1 MAEKIRDYPKLA
13 AQIVELV
20 GGEQNINNAVHC
32 ATRLRLTLNET
43 PDGAKEQVANL
54 PGVIT
59 VVENSGQFQVVI
71 GPHVSEVYDA
81 LLATTCLSAD
91 DTECQKTSIFSR
103 VVATM
108 SAVFAPFI
116 YVLAAAGFIQGILI
130 LLRLA
135 WPSFEDSGTDQV
147 LSLISWAPFVFLP
160 IFIAITAAQH
170 FKVNIFVAVFC
181 CAALVSPDI
190 ASIVDRINDGEQVH
204 FLGIALSPTTYTS
217 TVLPPLI
224 LVWVLSYLEHF
235 LNRRI
240 HGVAASIFV
249 PFLCSLIMV
258 PLTLLTLGPLSAAG
272 ADAIANGY
280 NWLVDFFPPLAAAII
295 GGFWQVI
302 VIFGVHWGIT
312 PVVLSNF
319 DQYGSD
325 SFQAF
330 QTAAVIGQVGAAFGV
345 FLRTQVKNL
354 RGVAGS
360 ATVTGIFG
368 ITEPAIYGVTLR
380 LKKPFI
386 CGCVGG
392 AVGAVVVALFGSR
405 QYVYAGLPG
414 ALTIV
419 NAHSADNPLSLI
431 GEIIGCVVAF
441 VGAALLVYIVGF
453 TDPEET
459 PSGSDASTLA
469 SQNDTPAD
477 AEQAAL
483 AAYETAV
490 ASAPGATRLLSPLA
504 GRPLPLSEV
513 PDPVFAQGG
522 LGEGFAVEPDGS
534 TVVAPFDGTVVT
546 VLPSK
551 HAIGLRSDDGLDVL
565 IHVGLDTVAMK
576 GEPFTLHVE
585 KKQRVARGD
594 LLLEFDAAAITAAGY
609 STITPVVLTNSADL
623 GGVIPRLSQHV
634 DAGEELGA
642 ILRPSLA
649 SSEKTSES

>member
-13 AQIVELV
+13 SQILEIV
-20 GGEQNINNAVHC
+20 GGEQNIHNATHC
-32 ATRLRLTLNET
+32 ATRLRLVLKET
-43 PDGAKEQVANL
+43 PAGAKEKVADL

-59 VVENSGQFQVVI
+59 VIENSGQFQVVI
-71 GPHVSEVYDA
+71 GAHVSEVYDA
-81 LLATTCLSAD
+81 LLATTSLSAEDSD
-91 DTECQKTSIFSR
+91 DQPKASIMNR
-103 VVATM
+103 VIATM

-130 LLRLA
+130 LVRLA
-135 WPSFEDSGTDQV
+135 WPGFEGSGTDQV
-147 LSLISWAPFVFLP
+147 FSLISWAPFTFLP

-181 CAALVSPDI
+181 CAALVSPDV
-190 ASIVDRINDGEQVH
+190 ATLAEHVADGDRVD
-204 FLGIALSPTTYTS
+204 FLGFALSSTTYTS

-235 LNRRI
+235 LNRHIR
-240 HGVAASIFV
+240 GVAASIFV
-249 PFLCSLIMV
+249 PFLCALIMV

-280 NWLVDFFPPLAAAII
+280 NWLVDIFPPLAAAII
-295 GGFWQVI
+295 GGFWQVF

-312 PVVLSNF
+312 PVILSNF

-330 QTAAVIGQVGAAFGV
+330 QTAAVLGQVGAAFGV
-345 FLRTQVKNL
+345 FLKSPVKSL

-360 ATVTGIFG
+360 ATITGIFG

-392 AVGAVVVALFGSR
+392 ALGAITVALFGSR
-405 QYVYAGLPG
+405 YYVYAGLPG
-414 ALTIV
+414 ALTIM
-419 NAHSADNPLSLI
+419 NAHSAENSMSLI
-431 GEIIGCVVAF
+431 GEVVGCLVAF
-441 VGAALLVYIVGF
+441 AGSALLVYIVGF
-453 TDPEET
+453 NDDAASPAEPAAEEE
-459 PSGSDASTLA
+459 SEGLSAE
-469 SQNDTPAD
+469 

-490 ASAPGATRLLSPLA
+490 ASTPAATRLVSPLA
-504 GRPLPLSEV
+504 GRPLPLAEV

-522 LGEGFAVEPDGS
+522 LGEGFAVEPEAADG
-534 TVVAPFDGTVVT
+534 TGRVIAPFDGTVVT

-585 KKQRVARGD
+585 KKQRIARGD

-642 ILRPSLA
+642 VLPAPTPTQS
-649 SSEKTSES
+649 